1 MPYDLDRFKEIHT
14 GGFATAVAEL
24 RAGRKQ
30 SHWIWYVFPQL
41 RGLGSSPPAVR
52 YGLDG
57 VGEACAFLGD
67 PLLRE
72 RYHEA
77 LSTVHA
83 QLVGHK
89 ARVER
94 LMGSH
99 IDALKLVS
107 SVTLFEH
114 AARTLEAAGDDRLRD
129 ELARLTT
136 LASEVLAAA
145 QAQGYQRCSFT
156 MQQIRASSA
165 RNHTPGASD

>member
-1 MPYDLDRFKEIHT
+1 MPYDLDRFKAIQKA
-14 GGFATAVAEL
+14 GFATAVAEL

-72 RYHEA
+72 HYHEA

-114 AARTLEAAGDDRLRD
+114 AARILDPARDDRARNAAAA
-129 ELARLTT
+129 LAK
-136 LASEVLAAA
+136 LAAEVLVAAE
-145 QAQGYQRCSFT
+145 AQGYHRCSFT

-165 RNHTPGASD
+165 HKHGPGAGE